1 MYLNAM
7 TFPDVISKWP
17 NAGELARDI
26 KLTRGAVKQWRRR
39 GSIPPEYW
47 LEIERAA
54 RRRGI
59 DGVTVFALAE
69 MAEKTGSPVSA

>member
-1 MYLNAM
+1 M

-26 KLTRGAVKQWRRR
+26 KLNRGAVKQWRRR
-39 GSIPPEYW
+39 CSIPPEYW
-47 LEIERAA
+47 LEIESAA

-59 DGVTVFALAE
+59 EGVTVFVLAE
-69 MAEKTGSPVSA
+69 IAMAHGRQTTAA

>member
-1 MYLNAM
+1 M

-26 KLTRGAVKQWRRR
+26 NIKRGAVKQWRRR
-39 GSIPPEYW
+39 ESIPSEYW
-47 LEIERAA
+47 LDIESAA

-59 DGVTVFALAE
+59 EGVTVFVLAE
-69 MAEKTGSPVSA
+69 IAMEQARSPVAA